1 VDLTERF
8 EWNGRQIAWA
18 RAGDGPA
25 VVFCHGTPWSSVL
38 WRPIADALT
47 DRYAVY
53 LWDMPGYGRSSKHPD
68 HPVDFGVQA
77 DAFNAL
83 LRHWEIARPHVIAHD
98 FGGAVSLRAHLV
110 CGADYASLMLID
122 VVAIPPSGSPFFKFV
137 QENPGLLDQLPE
149 YVHRAIVRAYI
160 SNASNVGLRD
170 ADLDDLVNPWTD
182 SEGQAAFYRQI
193 VDYDERYLRENEELL
208 AKATVP
214 VHIVWGEQDRWIP
227 VERADRLH
235 ALISRS
241 TLCKVPGSNHLIQFD
256 APERLMYEVTSWL
269 DRVSDNHTK

>member
-8 EWNGRQIAWA
+8 EWQGRQIAWG

-47 DRYAVY
+47 ARYTVY
-53 LWDMPGYGRSSKHPD
+53 LWDMPGYGRSSMHPD

-77 DAFNAL
+77 DAFDAL
-83 LRHWEIARPHVIAHD
+83 LRHWDIARPHV
-98 FGGAVSLRAHLV
+98 
-110 CGADYASLMLID
+110 ID

-137 QENPGLLDQLPE
+137 QDNPGLLDQLPG

-160 SNASNVGLRD
+160 GNASSGGLRD
-170 ADLDDLVNPWTD
+170 EDLDNLVNPWTGD
-182 SEGQAAFYRQI
+182 AGQKAFYRQI
-193 VDYDERYLRENEELL
+193 VDYDERYLRENEALL
-208 AKATVP
+208 PKVTVP
-214 VHIVWGEQDRWIP
+214 VHIVWGEQDAWIP

-235 ALISRS
+235 TLMRHS

-269 DRVSDNHTK
+269 ERVSGA